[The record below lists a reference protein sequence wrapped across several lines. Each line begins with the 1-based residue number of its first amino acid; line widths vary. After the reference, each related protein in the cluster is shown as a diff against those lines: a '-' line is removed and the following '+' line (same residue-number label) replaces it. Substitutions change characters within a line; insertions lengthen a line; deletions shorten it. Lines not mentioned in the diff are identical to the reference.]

1 MVLDTTASTQSSNPR
16 FLWNEIVRWT
26 FEACILRKEGKED
39 KVAVLLQ
46 ERLPS
51 LIRAWSAR
59 SGLAPAACKEQ
70 LRSLFNRVQENVELG
85 FIQRRL
91 IVDEVCARLA
101 ERLPAAS
108 ATRAAL
114 AAGPVGLRRRVTF
127 DNIPDMLDALAEA
140 EFEAVGE
147 KILPV
152 RSTFAPTARQF
163 AEESAPQV
171 ALSA

>member
-1 MVLDTTASTQSSNPR
+1 MVLDTTASTQASNPR

-39 KVAVLLQ
+39 KVAFLLQ

-51 LIRAWSAR
+51 LIRSWSAR
-59 SGLAPAACKEQ
+59 SGLKPDACREQ
-70 LRSLFNRVQENVELG
+70 LRSLFNRVQESVELG

-101 ERLPAAS
+101 GRLPGSGVSKPAPAAS
-108 ATRAAL
+108 
-114 AAGPVGLRRRVTF
+114 VGLRRRVPF
-127 DNIPDMLDALAEA
+127 DNVPDMLDALAEA
-140 EFEAVGE
+140 EFEAEGE
-147 KILPV
+147 RILPV
-152 RSTFAPTARQF
+152 RSALAPTARIF
-163 AEESAPQV
+163 AGEPVPQV